1 MKPFVLDADRVCNAF
16 YLAHAS
22 AAAYEDSPED
32 YASFSRLR
40 LARLRTFAGQ
50 DEWARGFVGA
60 REDAVVVVFRGT
72 NRPADWITNVS
83 YLQVEGYG
91 GKVHRGFA
99 WALDSIWREV
109 LECVRLLRDK
119 DQKVWIAGHSL
130 GGALATLAARR
141 LEPPYSPHAAYTF
154 GQPRVGDPAFA
165 EGYAERLYRFV
176 NNRDIVPNFP
186 LPGIFNRYRHV
197 GRLHWLDA
205 RLDARG
211 RDGAYGHEHLH
222 GGEDHGAE
230 DGEAHSGGRRGPQ
243 DRELYREAQGERA
256 AELSHGLRHGV
267 CSKRRA
273 RANRSRRMS

>member
-205 RLDARG
+205 RG
-211 RDGAYGHEHLH
+211 KLH
-222 GGEDHGAE
+222 QKRVPDWMPAAAMVLMAMSTFMAGKTTERKMEKLIQAGVEDHKIE
-230 DGEAHSGGRRGPQ
+230 NYIEK
-243 DRELYREAQGERA
+243 L
-256 AELSHGLRHGV
+256 
-267 CSKRRA
+267 
-273 RANRSRRMS
+273 RANVPRN